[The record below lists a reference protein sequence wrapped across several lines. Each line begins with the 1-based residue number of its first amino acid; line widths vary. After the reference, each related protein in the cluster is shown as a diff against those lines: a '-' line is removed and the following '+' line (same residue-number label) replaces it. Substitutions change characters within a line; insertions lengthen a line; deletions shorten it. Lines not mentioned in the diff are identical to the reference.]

1 MIKLTKSE
9 YKKYENV
16 TIWEILGACALGAVL
31 GGGLMALYILRT
43 GGF

>member
-1 MIKLTKSE
+1 MTKLTKSE
-9 YKKYENV
+9 YKKYQNV

-31 GGGLMALYILRT
+31 GTMFAYGLM